1 MESNHILPLDSSSAG
16 AGELNLNQTWLVDRM
31 MDQTDHTLLKVTWI
45 MEGIVL
51 VGIGG
56 LSVIGKV
63 YQFALTLTGMVNPL
77 VLRQCGVCWPPGC
90 PPLLAAAEALVPDV
104 GGAALRP
111 GHSHCAAHRLDVQ
124 CTLTL
129 PNHEGSGS
137 NVKVKC
143 SLKRTFLP

>member
-16 AGELNLNQTWLVDRM
+16 AGALNLNQTWLVDRM
-31 MDQTDHTLLKVTWI
+31 IDQTDQTLLKVTWI

-56 LSVIGKV
+56 LSVVGKV
-63 YQFALTLTGMVNPL
+63 YQFALMLTVMVNPL

-104 GGAALRP
+104 GGAALHH
-111 GHSHCAAHRLDVQ
+111 GHSHRAAHCLAVQ
-124 CTLTL
+124 HTLTL
-129 PNHEGSGS
+129 PKHEGSGS
-137 NVKVKC
+137 NVTVKC
-143 SLKRTFLP
+143 SLKRMLLP

>member
-1 MESNHILPLDSSSAG
+1 MESNHILPLESSSAG
-16 AGELNLNQTWLVDRM
+16 AGELILNQTRFVDRM
-31 MDQTDHTLLKVTWI
+31 IDQTDRTILEVTWI

-63 YQFALTLTGMVNPL
+63 YQFALMLTGMVNPL

-111 GHSHCAAHRLDVQ
+111 GHSHRAPHHLDVQ
-124 CTLTL
+124 HTLTL
-129 PNHEGSGS
+129 S
-137 NVKVKC
+137 
-143 SLKRTFLP
+143 

>member
-1 MESNHILPLDSSSAG
+1 MESNHILPLESSSAG
-16 AGELNLNQTWLVDRM
+16 AGELILNQTRFVDRM
-31 MDQTDHTLLKVTWI
+31 IDQTDRTILEVTWI

-63 YQFALTLTGMVNPL
+63 YQFALMLTGMVNPL

-104 GGAALRP
+104 GGAALCPR
-111 GHSHCAAHRLDVQ
+111 HSHRAAHCLAVRHA
-124 CTLTL
+124 LTL
-129 PNHEGSGS
+129 S
-137 NVKVKC
+137 
-143 SLKRTFLP
+143 

>member
-16 AGELNLNQTWLVDRM
+16 AGALNLNQTWLVDRM
-31 MDQTDHTLLKVTWI
+31 MDQTDQTLFKVTGI

-51 VGIGG
+51 AGIGG

-63 YQFALTLTGMVNPL
+63 YQFALTLTGMVNCL

-111 GHSHCAAHRLDVQ
+111 GHSHRAAHRLAVQ

-129 PNHEGSGS
+129 PKHEGSGS

-143 SLKRTFLP
+143 SLKRTLLP

>member
-1 MESNHILPLDSSSAG
+1 MESNHILPLESSSAG
-16 AGELNLNQTWLVDRM
+16 AGELILNQTRFVDRM
-31 MDQTDHTLLKVTWI
+31 IDQTDRTILEVTWI

-63 YQFALTLTGMVNPL
+63 YQFALMLTGMVNPL

-90 PPLLAAAEALVPDV
+90 PPLLAAAEALVPDL

-111 GHSHCAAHRLDVQ
+111 GHSHCAAHRLAVQ

-129 PNHEGSGS
+129 PKHEGSGS

-143 SLKRTFLP
+143 SLKRTLLP

>member
-1 MESNHILPLDSSSAG
+1 MESNHILPLDSSRAG

-31 MDQTDHTLLKVTWI
+31 MDQTDQTLLKVTWI

-63 YQFALTLTGMVNPL
+63 YQFALMLTGMVNPL

-111 GHSHCAAHRLDVQ
+111 GHSHRAPHHLDVQ
-124 CTLTL
+124 HALTL
-129 PNHEGSGS
+129 S
-137 NVKVKC
+137 
-143 SLKRTFLP
+143 

>member
-31 MDQTDHTLLKVTWI
+31 MDQTDRTYLKVTWI

-51 VGIGG
+51 AGIGG

-63 YQFALTLTGMVNPL
+63 YQFALTLTGMVNCL

-111 GHSHCAAHRLDVQ
+111 GHSHRAAHSLAVQ

-137 NVKVKC
+137 NVKVRC
-143 SLKRTFLP
+143 SLKRTLLP

>member
-1 MESNHILPLDSSSAG
+1 MESNHILPLESSSAG

-56 LSVIGKV
+56 LSVMGKV
-63 YQFALTLTGMVNPL
+63 YQFALMLTVMVNPL

-111 GHSHCAAHRLDVQ
+111 GHSHCAAHCLAVQ
-124 CTLTL
+124 CTLPL
-129 PNHEGSGS
+129 PKHEGSGS
-137 NVKVKC
+137 NVKVKF
-143 SLKRTFLP
+143 SLKRTLLP

>member
-1 MESNHILPLDSSSAG
+1 MLV
-16 AGELNLNQTWLVDRM
+16 QT
-31 MDQTDHTLLKVTWI
+31 DQTHLKVTWI

-63 YQFALTLTGMVNPL
+63 YQFALMLTVMVNSL

-111 GHSHCAAHRLDVQ
+111 GHSHRTAHSLAVQ
-124 CTLTL
+124 CTLAL

-143 SLKRTFLP
+143 SLKRTLLP